1 MSSASRRG
9 ARSRSGLVVKVT
21 DLAGE
26 CVRTLRACSADT
38 ELADPRCQY
47 LHHSKIVTEETFGEL
62 SGGTGKLLL
71 SVVVRRLSAT
81 LQETLHHFA
90 EGMKVLMDSTLESE
104 DLGARSDED
113 ILCANERFVKVKLI
127 GVDGFFDS
135 TALHCLIDEPGEE
148 GNVRKVIRYF
158 HSLGLGIKDALMEV
172 DGAWLGVTERVQ
184 EVGDFLK
191 Q

>member
-1 MSSASRRG
+1 MDEQF
-9 ARSRSGLVVKVT
+9 VKVT
-21 DLAGE
+21 
-26 CVRTLRACSADT
+26 
-38 ELADPRCQY
+38 
-47 LHHSKIVTEETFGEL
+47 
-62 SGGTGKLLL
+62 
-71 SVVVRRLSAT
+71 
-81 LQETLHHFA
+81 
-90 EGMKVLMDSTLESE
+90 
-104 DLGARSDED
+104 
-113 ILCANERFVKVKLI
+113 LI
-127 GVDGFFDS
+127 RKVDGCFDS